1 MNFEDTI
8 WKSKT
13 TPLAA
18 GHWKTYSQPQG
29 DTHSLLLFSGQVCAA
44 HCGMPGTHT
53 HTYPMRAR
61 THTCTHASAHT
72 HLHTHTCTHAPTHT
86 CTHTPAHMHTQF
98 PSPSSPKSID
108 LNPENL
114 LLETY
119 SIIKIYMI
127 TSYIYANIYD
137 YSYAS
142 RIVFIIMKSTG
153 HCKCFSFRN
162 W

>member
-1 MNFEDTI
+1 MEIKDNSTGSWALEDILSAPRRHTL
-8 WKSKT
+8 T
-13 TPLAA
+13 LALQWTGLCSA
-18 GHWKTYSQPQG
+18 LRDAW
-29 DTHSLLLFSGQVCAA
+29 
-44 HCGMPGTHT
+44 HT